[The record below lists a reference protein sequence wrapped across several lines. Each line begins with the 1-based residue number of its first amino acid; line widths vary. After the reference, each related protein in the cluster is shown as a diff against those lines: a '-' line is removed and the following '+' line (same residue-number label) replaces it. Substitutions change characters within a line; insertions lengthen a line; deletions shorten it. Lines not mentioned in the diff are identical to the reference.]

1 MTLQYG
7 EGQSSND
14 SRLRELF
21 LTTTMENTMHLERVQ
36 SIHIPIKNRI
46 KMMIKFY
53 KKFDRDITKQ
63 EAKELVNKENYKPEV
78 MYANKEYLI
87 QVYDK
92 ELADEMIHDNNLKG
106 KCTWLSIRK
115 QDRGHLQDWSD
126 LQEIKNIIC
135 GKTREAIQLYP
146 SEERLIDTANQ
157 YHLIVFPEDVLIPFG
172 WHKGRTVTNE

>member
-1 MTLQYG
+1 
-7 EGQSSND
+7 
-14 SRLRELF
+14 
-21 LTTTMENTMHLERVQ
+21 MHLERVQ
-36 SIHIPIKNRI
+36 STHIPIKDRI
-46 KMMIKFY
+46 KMMIEFH
-53 KKFDRDITKQ
+53 KKFGRDLTKQ
-63 EAKELVNKENYKPEV
+63 EAKELVNKENYKTKV
-78 MYANKEYLI
+78 MYANEDYLI

-106 KCTWLSIRK
+106 KCTWLSIRR

-126 LQEIKNIIC
+126 LQQIKNIIC

-172 WHKGRTVTNE
+172 WHKGRTVTSEGVNVNNTKTTQRLKQ